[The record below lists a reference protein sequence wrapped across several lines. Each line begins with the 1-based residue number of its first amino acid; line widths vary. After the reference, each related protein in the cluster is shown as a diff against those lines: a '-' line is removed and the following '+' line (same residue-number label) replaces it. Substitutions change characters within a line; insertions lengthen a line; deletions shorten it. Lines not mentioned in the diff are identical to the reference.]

1 MKILIH
7 CDGSSW
13 RSYFVGWF
21 LMHKGLAHQVRE
33 AFNGLGLKWVSEQT
47 IYQTL
52 PWHSS
57 WGLGNCKAGREI
69 ITSIFERRKPRLIAG
84 TSLWPLTDSVPQLP
98 VSVTWGSEWCL
109 DPRREDLEEV
119 SDTPNPESHRET
131 DRATE
136 RPADFV
142 LGLGNSFGTLFQST
156 HQIWESIPESFKL
169 YSHIPSRCK
178 VNSWVRVQDREIW
191 EQIPVSLISCVT
203 LPL

>member
-1 MKILIH
+1 MGVWADNIPN
-7 CDGSSW
+7 
-13 RSYFVGWF
+13 FTVAF
-21 LMHKGLAHQVRE
+21 LMGTWELQGRQGNHYFHFREEEAEAYCWDIALAPYWLCST
-33 AFNGLGLKWVSEQT
+33 A
-47 IYQTL
+47 
-52 PWHSS
+52 
-57 WGLGNCKAGREI
+57 A
-69 ITSIFERRKPRLIAG
+69 
-84 TSLWPLTDSVPQLP
+84 

-119 SDTPNPESHRET
+119 SDAPNPESHRET